1 MRDGAI
7 LVLLIFVAGAVT
19 GNRILSTA
27 AAFVL
32 ALALLPGG
40 SGVGFLCRYGVF
52 LGLFFLTTAVL
63 APLAAGN
70 LRFADVVA
78 TLLSPVGLVAVL
90 GGTMSSIMNHKG
102 VDLLQLEPRVA
113 AGVVLGSLVSIAFF
127 GGIPVGPVMAAG
139 LTAVLLDV
147 LRALGV
153 L

>member
-7 LVLLIFVAGAVT
+7 LVLLIFVAGAAT

-32 ALALLPGG
+32 ALALLPGE

>member
-1 MRDGAI
+1 M
-7 LVLLIFVAGAVT
+7 
-19 GNRILSTA
+19 
-27 AAFVL
+27 
-32 ALALLPGG
+32 
-40 SGVGFLCRYGVF
+40 
-52 LGLFFLTTAVL
+52 L

>member
-1 MRDGAI
+1 
-7 LVLLIFVAGAVT
+7 
-19 GNRILSTA
+19 
-27 AAFVL
+27 
-32 ALALLPGG
+32 
-40 SGVGFLCRYGVF
+40 
-52 LGLFFLTTAVL
+52 
-63 APLAAGN
+63 
-70 LRFADVVA
+70 
-78 TLLSPVGLVAVL
+78 
-90 GGTMSSIMNHKG
+90 MNHKG

>member
-1 MRDGAI
+1 MRDGI
-7 LVLLIFVAGAVT
+7 IMVFLIMAAALAT
-19 GNRILSTA
+19 GNKILGGA

-32 ALALLPGG
+32 ALAVLPGQEG
-40 SGVGFLCRYGVF
+40 ISFLCRHGIF

-63 APLAAGN
+63 APLVRGD

-78 TLLSPVGLVAVL
+78 TLLSPLGLVAVL

-147 LRALGV
+147 LRALGII
-153 L
+153 